1 MVCFRVCCSVSF
13 WILNWSKVSWRS
25 EMVSPKSDNSSNIRL
40 RLSTEYTRE
49 YLHNHLTIYLYGLII
64 LLHWHIDTNTE
75 ITHIYIFEI
84 ESNINSNIWMCYHP
98 VRNVPFTSVCSWWYS
113 DKSTG
118 FTANAILL
126 HLPLLCKTL
135 HNIRGLQSYDEYISI
150 QFSFEVSDH

>member
-64 LLHWHIDTNTE
+64 LLHWHIDTNTD
-75 ITHIYIFEI
+75 ITHICIFEI

-98 VRNVPFTSVCSWWYS
+98 VRNVPFTSVCVV
-113 DKSTG
+113 G
-118 FTANAILL
+118 GILIKAL
-126 HLPLLCKTL
+126 VSLPMPSCCTSLSSAKHYTT
-135 HNIRGLQSYDEYISI
+135 
-150 QFSFEVSDH
+150 